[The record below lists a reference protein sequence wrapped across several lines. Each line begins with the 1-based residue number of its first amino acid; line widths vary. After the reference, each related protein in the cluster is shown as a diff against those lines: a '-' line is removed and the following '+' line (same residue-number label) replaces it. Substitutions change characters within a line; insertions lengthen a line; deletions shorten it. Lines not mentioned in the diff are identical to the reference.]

1 MSYERAGDIGRLE
14 ASGGIDQAVGIS
26 LLFSAGARPDAE
38 AVRALAQSSGSFAVS
53 HDPGLGANEGGMAA
67 RPAKRW
73 MELLANGL
81 TFDLSGL
88 SPGEGHPSPGC
99 IYPFDLPNSFDGF
112 ATEALRLL
120 PGPHLAGGERMM
132 PVIRA
137 MAGLAASLCSL
148 PGLAAIAWH
157 PARSCIGPRYFT
169 SIISNWLEGGVFPG
183 LGLVGLSTVADG
195 GIQSEGLAFFTSQEL
210 RIEPELTEDRAAA
223 AKIAVRLI
231 DRLVEN
237 GPLSSPDEV
246 AGPEGRFLRVEPS
259 ANGRFVRVWAGT
271 N

>member
-1 MSYERAGDIGRLE
+1 M
-14 ASGGIDQAVGIS
+14 
-26 LLFSAGARPDAE
+26 
-38 AVRALAQSSGSFAVS
+38 LAQNSGAFSIS
-53 HDPGLGANEGGMAA
+53 HDPALRGEMPGSDLSGNN
-67 RPAKRW
+67 RW
-73 MELLANGL
+73 IEVLADGL

-88 SPGEGHPSPGC
+88 APGEAHSSPRC
-99 IYPFDLPNSFDGF
+99 AYPFDLPSSFDG
-112 ATEALRLL
+112 AGTESLRLV

-137 MAGLAASLCSL
+137 MAGLAANLCAL

-169 SIISNWLEGGVFPG
+169 SIIGNWLDGGVFPG

-195 GIQSEGLAFFTSQEL
+195 SMQSEGLAFFTSQEL

-231 DRLVEN
+231 DRLVEQ
-237 GPLSSPDEV
+237 GPLVLPEHV
-246 AGPEGRFLRVEPS
+246 AGPEGRSLRVEPS
-259 ANGRFVRVWAGT
+259 ANGRFVRVWAGGG
-271 N
+271 

>member
-14 ASGGIDQAVGIS
+14 ASGGIDHAVGIS
-26 LLFSAGARPDAE
+26 LLFCGGARPDAD
-38 AVRALAQSSGSFAVS
+38 ALRALAESSGNFAIS
-53 HDPGLGANEGGMAA
+53 HDPGSRSDAA
-67 RPAKRW
+67 PHSSQAGSRW
-73 MELLANGL
+73 VEVLADGL

-88 SPGEGHPSPGC
+88 SPGAGHPSPGC
-99 IYPFDLPNSFDGF
+99 IYPFDLPASFDGL

-120 PGPHLAGGERMM
+120 PGPHLSGGERMM

-137 MAGLAASLCSL
+137 MAGLAASLCAL
-148 PGLAAIAWH
+148 PGLAAVAWH

-169 SIISNWLEGGVFPG
+169 SIIGNWLEGGVFPG

-231 DRLVEN
+231 DRFVEQ

-246 AGPEGRFLRVEPS
+246 AGPEGRSLRVEPS
-259 ANGRFVRVWAGT
+259 ANGRFVRVWAGA